1 MSPPLPLRACI
12 AAIFGVTLF
21 VPAAANARDSLGV
34 FGQWAAFRDPE
45 TPRCYAITAAEQRE
59 GQVHEHEGY
68 ASVGTWPREQVRGQ
82 VQVRMTRQLREGS
95 WIVLSIGGK
104 SFALEGGGADA
115 WAKDAQMDAAIV
127 AAMRS
132 GSSMT
137 VTAIDAKG
145 RRFFDRY
152 SLDGAPTA
160 LDAATL
166 GCSRRN

>member
-1 MSPPLPLRACI
+1 MTTRPHILLAVSALLALPAI
-12 AAIFGVTLF
+12 AQ
-21 VPAAANARDSLGV
+21 ARDALGV
-34 FGQWAAFRDPE
+34 YGQWAAFRDPE
-45 TPRCYAITAAEQRE
+45 TPRCYAITAAEERAGQSRE
-59 GQVHEHEGY
+59 QEGF
-68 ASVGTWPREQVRGQ
+68 ASVGTWPGRRVRGQ
-82 VQVRMTRQLREGS
+82 VHVRMTRELAKNS

-104 SFALEGGGADA
+104 SFSLTGGGSEA

-132 GSSMT
+132 GGSMT
-137 VTAIDAKG
+137 VTALDAKG

-166 GCSRRN
+166 GCSGRR